1 MGGTSTPIG
10 GADAARGWIHAVDGD
25 TGSILWKYHAV
36 APVVAGVTPTAGG
49 VVFSG
54 DLAGNLLALDAK
66 TGAEL
71 YTLQTGGAVAG
82 GVVTYET
89 GGKQYVATT
98 SGNVSRMTFQ
108 TTGAPKVVILTT
120 GLAKDEPRIVA
131 VAGEDADAKAGGPGG
146 RGKAVFAQYC
156 SACHGASG
164 DGGVGPALK
173 GEAAKKDAAH
183 VADFIKNP
191 KSPMPKLYPAPLN
204 EKDVADVAAFVETLK

>member
-25 TGSILWKYHAV
+25 TGSVLWKYHAA

-71 YTLQTGGAVAG
+71 YKFQTGGAVAG
-82 GVVTYET
+82 GVVTYES

-108 TTGAPKVVILTT
+108 TTGSPKVVILTT

-131 VAGEDADAKAGGPGG
+131 IAGEDADAKAGGPGG
-146 RGKAVFAQYC
+146 RGKAAFAQYC

-173 GEAAKKDAAH
+173 GEAAKKNTTQ

-191 KSPMPKLYPAPLN
+191 VAPMPKLYPAPLSDQ
-204 EKDVADVAAFVETLK
+204 DVAEVAAFVESLK